1 MSRKKLVR
9 GHEIFLL
16 EQYFTKQVDK
26 KTKKKSCY
34 LYFRTNV
41 FLSCYLSLLKL
52 LKCCEIL
59 FQSLQK
65 SYSQENKIKMEVSFY
80 KGTIIIIPV
89 HKLWCFSSPPLWCSP
104 ISFFLPNYLHIGL
117 VSFGNLLLL
126 LSQILCSVSV
136 RQFTLWLKLPKKL
149 VC

>member
-26 KTKKKSCY
+26 ETKKKVIIYISE
-34 LYFRTNV
+34 LV

-65 SYSQENKIKMEVSFY
+65 SYSQENKIKMEVSF

-89 HKLWCFSSPPLWCSP
+89 HKL
-104 ISFFLPNYLHIGL
+104 
-117 VSFGNLLLL
+117 
-126 LSQILCSVSV
+126 
-136 RQFTLWLKLPKKL
+136 
-149 VC
+149 

>member
-9 GHEIFLL
+9 WHEIFLL
-16 EQYFTKQVDK
+16 EQYFTKQVGK
-26 KTKKKSCY
+26 KTKKKVIYISE
-34 LYFRTNV
+34 LV

-65 SYSQENKIKMEVSFY
+65 SYSQENKIKMEVSF
-80 KGTIIIIPV
+80 KGTIIIIPA

-126 LSQILCSVSV
+126 LSQILCSVSTH
-136 RQFTLWLKLPKKL
+136 QFTLWLKLPKKI